1 MSKTST
7 HVILSSVSIV
17 CCRQISIPKRMK
29 ITRHT
34 YFLVLC
40 PVVRQ
45 KFVNPGITESKF
57 MRGLEVT
64 RGKIITVYFLLL
76 REQREIT

>member
-1 MSKTST
+1 
-7 HVILSSVSIV
+7 
-17 CCRQISIPKRMK
+17 MK